1 MSNSAITFHNLGVV
15 QAPGALAVP
24 IFAHTRQS
32 PPTLAAAPCARLRER
47 GSTLCLCNTD
57 HPAGPRIRKQDPW
70 ELEGHGQY
78 VPPRLPP
85 PQASISRMLRMAYRM
100 LRYCIRRRSAISY
113 VLGDVNQQHQSPYV
127 LYRIIPMLQNR
138 MRHRQKTYDIV
149 CDVVRQNGKNL

>member
-24 IFAHTRQS
+24 IFAHARQS

-85 PQASISRMLRMAYRM
+85 PQASISYATDG
-100 LRYCIRRRSAISY
+100 ISY
-113 VLGDVNQQHQSPYV
+113 ATIFISELGVSLFALFALMVHFFREPTHGPRNKFADCWDLFFYCSS
-127 LYRIIPMLQNR
+127 
-138 MRHRQKTYDIV
+138 
-149 CDVVRQNGKNL
+149 